1 MTTQSEAVAPTVT
14 EVADRRRFEIAIDG
28 TLLGFAEYRKR
39 PGFISFI
46 HTEIDSTHMGE
57 GLGTQLI
64 EAALDTARVQG
75 LAVLPYCPFVQSF
88 IDRHREYLDLV
99 PLDRRAQFGLNAS

>member
-1 MTTQSEAVAPTVT
+1 MTTQSAAVAPTVT
-14 EVADRRRFEIAIDG
+14 DVPARKRFEIAIDG
-28 TLLGFAEYRKR
+28 TVLGFAEYRRR

-57 GLGTQLI
+57 GLGTLLV
-64 EAALDTARVQG
+64 ETALNTARVQG

-88 IDRHREYLDLV
+88 IDRHPEYRDLV
-99 PLDRRAQFGLNAS
+99 PLDRRATFGLTAG